1 MSVGVHDPNLGWVE
15 IQTQNSGGHV
25 DAMLVASSGQT
36 HDSLAAQLPALA
48 QFLEQRDVRVG
59 TLAVQ
64 HPAQAPMAG
73 SGQGGGASSGG
84 GMGSGTGYSGDSGA
98 GARHSGS
105 ANAGGGREAPQSSG
119 ARTARPGGIPGT
131 ASGQGSGGEALPYR
145 PLSYIS
151 VRA

>member
-64 HPAQAPMAG
+64 HPAQTPTAG
-73 SGQGGGASSGG
+73 GGQGGGANSGG
-84 GMGSGTGYSGDSGA
+84 AMGSGTGYAGNGG
-98 GARHSGS
+98 GARHPNS
-105 ANAGGGREAPQSSG
+105 ANADGRSTPRSSG
-119 ARTARPGGIPGT
+119 IRTARPGGIAGPAAGT
-131 ASGQGSGGEALPYR
+131 SSGGEASPYR

>member
-64 HPAQAPMAG
+64 HPTQTASAG
-73 SGQGGGASSGG
+73 SGHGGGASSGG
-84 GMGSGTGYSGDSGA
+84 DTFHIAVQAPNTGNPRRDRATALQQASMIRDSVAMARRKGA
-98 GARHSGS
+98 
-105 ANAGGGREAPQSSG
+105 
-119 ARTARPGGIPGT
+119 
-131 ASGQGSGGEALPYR
+131 
-145 PLSYIS
+145 
-151 VRA
+151 